1 MKMIDKI
8 PGVYGPGVM
17 DKLNAKKGYKPSR
30 EEGKGDGVE
39 FSSFAVALAKVSGEL
54 KKIPDVREQL
64 VEDFKRQIAEG
75 TYSPDMNQVAR
86 SLIGAGLLNRED

>member
-1 MKMIDKI
+1 MIDKI
-8 PGVYGPGVM
+8 PGVYGPSVM

-30 EEGKGDGVE
+30 EGGKGDGIE
-39 FSSFAVALAKVSGEL
+39 FSSFAVELAKISGEL

-86 SLIGAGLLNRED
+86 SLIGAGLLDRED

>member
-30 EEGKGDGVE
+30 EGGKGDGVE

-64 VEDFKRQIAEG
+64 VQEFKRQIA
-75 TYSPDMNQVAR
+75 
-86 SLIGAGLLNRED
+86 AGP